1 LIDHGDLI
9 RAGHRMGYGPGEI
22 RSMWLWEFMT
32 LVDEAVSA
40 ASKGKRMTDD
50 EVEEIGD
57 WVDSLPDQVS

>member
-1 LIDHGDLI
+1 
-9 RAGHRMGYGPGEI
+9 MGYGPGEI